1 MSQDDNRRLQ
11 DRFSTDNVHGNF
23 SYSVEASVLNLSLGG
38 LAVRTNTQLSIGR
51 KYQFRLGAEADSVLL
66 TGAVRWCRMSGTR
79 REDSGDIVPVYDAGI
94 SFDDVLT
101 EKAEE
106 LLEFMERNI
115 TLEVKRRIAGRFKID
130 TKGSVVLESESE
142 FVVQQISISGM
153 MIEAEIALK
162 PDTELELEM
171 RLGRRKF
178 SSSGRVI
185 YLAEIALQEG
195 DLRYRMGVEF
205 LRTAESKQRVL
216 EEFIRKEM
224 KKTGKKGAAGR
235 VAEKGRDSG

>member
-1 MSQDDNRRLQ
+1 
-11 DRFSTDNVHGNF
+11 
-23 SYSVEASVLNLSLGG
+23 
-38 LAVRTNTQLSIGR
+38 
-51 KYQFRLGAEADSVLL
+51 
-66 TGAVRWCRMSGTR
+66 
-79 REDSGDIVPVYDAGI
+79 
-94 SFDDVLT
+94 
-101 EKAEE
+101 
-106 LLEFMERNI
+106 
-115 TLEVKRRIAGRFKID
+115 
-130 TKGSVVLESESE
+130 
-142 FVVQQISISGM
+142 

-205 LRTAESKQRVL
+205 LRIAEGKQRVL

-224 KKTGKKGAAGR
+224 KKTSKKGAAGR